1 MGDITRK
8 RDGAGEDVTRDNA
21 GEGAGGAGGAGSNSE
36 GTGVTK
42 EDEDEEDEEGVIDE
56 EGVETDEEGVETDS
70 VMVLNLLMSCED
82 TADAV
87 GHKTD
92 VSKDIS
98 GPSGGATDWTEGD
111 ARSIDDSN
119 EISVSGG
126 HSDSRMEGLR
136 GTSGGG
142 MTKLIGLGGVGDT
155 EDSVTDESNEV
166 VGKDSGG
173 SLRGGCP

>member
-21 GEGAGGAGGAGSNSE
+21 GEGAGGAGSNSE

-42 EDEDEEDEEGVIDE
+42 EDEDEEDEEGV
-56 EGVETDEEGVETDS
+56 TDEEGVETDS

-119 EISVSGG
+119 EISVSDG

>member
-8 RDGAGEDVTRDNA
+8 RDGVGEDVTRDNA

-42 EDEDEEDEEGVIDE
+42 ENEDEEDEEGV
-56 EGVETDEEGVETDS
+56 TDEEGVETDS

>member
-8 RDGAGEDVTRDNA
+8 RDGVGEDVTRDNA
-21 GEGAGGAGGAGSNSE
+21 GEGAGGAGSNSE

-42 EDEDEEDEEGVIDE
+42 EDEDEEDEEGVTDE